1 MTWCHLG
8 TSVSQKILKLHQK
21 QSGVLTLFC
30 THASDAFEHI
40 QVSISVACK
49 SGCACDWNSS
59 FFNDPYCVR
68 VNVSLLGPNCK
79 ASTDPWLILRGKHC
93 KAGWGTSENSNRL
106 WLHNSSLY
114 CWERTEI
121 SDPLKSL
128 GNRNYS
134 ISQQHQVFTSLSL
147 NQESPDLRL
156 LWPLPFHSSAIILTS
171 FP

>member
-1 MTWCHLG
+1 MGPLSHRRYWSFIKSNQVCSHYFVHMRLMHLS
-8 TSVSQKILKLHQK
+8 TLKYPFLWHAK
-21 QSGVLTLFC
+21 QDVLVIETAL
-30 THASDAFEHI
+30 
-40 QVSISVACK
+40 
-49 SGCACDWNSS
+49 

-68 VNVSLLGPNCK
+68 VNVSPLGPNCK

-156 LWPLPFHSSAIILTS
+156 LRPLPFHSSAIILAS